1 MRGVRCD
8 VHPLLCRHDRDGRPV
23 RRPLCPLRWIPHR
36 PWSCPVLTDILAAH
50 DFDLARV
57 LDVLTIQHYGWSCLD
72 AETTSTSET
81 RLAGRDVAVA
91 GFGLAYTTH
100 EGQSHPDDWIIG
112 HLGRCGDDVTWCDWG
127 YAFTG
132 SDAET
137 AVLVIIGVERD
148 GVGERYHERGSIP
161 VRLLGDL
168 PAEDWTKI
176 ECGDGYE
183 CCRHYAWTH
192 FDVPDE
198 SRRLGTRTWLGQVP
212 LAPRDAIGAT
222 VDGRTYLLT
231 GGGHDGGFYPGERRH
246 HWYADAVDSRSGE
259 TCSIAIYR
267 RTPKRGLI
275 REIPNVH
282 LHYPPTAPGPRRP

>member
-1 MRGVRCD
+1 MSTRSFIGTIA
-8 VHPLLCRHDRDGRPV
+8 PDGRFAGRYVYSDGYPTA
-23 RRPLCPLRWIPHR
+23 RG
-36 PWSCPVLTDILAAH
+36 PVLTDILAAH
-50 DFDLARV
+50 NFDLAHV
-57 LDVLTIQHYGWSCLD
+57 LDVLTNQHYGWSYLD
-72 AETTSTSET
+72 AGTTSMSET

-100 EGQSHPDDWIIG
+100 QGEAHPDDWIIG
-112 HLGRCGDDVTWCDWG
+112 DLGGRGDDVTWCEWG

-137 AVLVIIGVERD
+137 AALVIIGVEQD
-148 GVGERYHERGSIP
+148 GDGECYHGRGRIP
-161 VRLLGDL
+161 VRLLADL
-168 PAEDWTKI
+168 RAEDWTKI
-176 ECGDGYE
+176 ECGDAYE
-183 CCRHYAWTH
+183 RCCHYAWAH

-222 VDGRTYLLT
+222 VDDRRYLLT
-231 GGGHDGGFYPGERRH
+231 GGGHDGGFYPAERNH
-246 HWYADAVDSRSGE
+246 DWYADAVDSRSGE

-275 REIPNVH
+275 REIPRVR
-282 LHYPPTAPGPRRP
+282 LHYPPTAHTTHTAEHH